1 ITGFAFANR
10 SRRYLLVG
18 WLWFLGTLVPMVEF
32 VQVGNHAM
40 ADRYAYVPYVGLFIA
55 TCWGVADLAMRWR
68 FAKVWVPAVTVAVL
82 VLLAFASQRQVSYWS
97 DDLNLWSHSA
107 AAVKNN
113 SMAEE
118 MIGETLLQRG
128 DSEAAMV
135 HFR

>member
-1 ITGFAFANR
+1 
-10 SRRYLLVG
+10 
-18 WLWFLGTLVPMVEF
+18 
-32 VQVGNHAM
+32 
-40 ADRYAYVPYVGLFIA
+40 
-55 TCWGVADLAMRWR
+55 
-68 FAKVWVPAVTVAVL
+68 VAVL

-135 HFR
+135 HFREAAAMDPLFPFPHLHIGIYEENHHHPQQAIAEFQQVIQLTQSAPDDMPVLRSNAFAHMSFAYNQLGNYAEQ